1 VFRFAKAVA
10 LHLAL
15 LAAALALASIASMS
29 RAPWP
34 LNV

>member
-1 VFRFAKAVA
+1 MFRFAKAVA

-15 LAAALALASIASMS
+15 LAAAIALASIVTLT

-34 LNV
+34 LTT